1 MIMTLHNL
9 SIDDVKDL
17 CSERI
22 YERGLGY
29 FRERR
34 VSRSLVHGET
44 LSGEVE
50 GNELRNY
57 VVRINCEDGTLIPR
71 CTCPFDFEIFCKHS
85 IALLVKWIYKREEF
99 LDVDSFMTNLKKK
112 NKEELLTVIEK
123 WIKVHPGIVHD
134 ISEPDVRILKRKLE
148 RFFSGDI
155 VDYYQVH
162 ELIED
167 LHKARESAENLF
179 ERKNITESFNLLKEI
194 IEVCVRNYCNI
205 DDSNGMLAKFI
216 DESLELYAK
225 VLQDL
230 NVEWTVKQNIH
241 QNNWKMLVT
250 DEYGLSDFIS
260 KMIVDS
266 CTAENDFSLIE
277 NLALEEL
284 EKRKTK
290 RGEYDISEIVNILL
304 DLYEKKKNDEKFIL
318 LCEKEYRYSYLRYIE
333 YLESKRRIDEAIH
346 CCNRSL
352 DYAKGFFKTELITK
366 LGDLEYKQGKKKES
380 LIHFTNAFKDSP
392 EEEELLEKIRNISMK
407 LGTWKTV
414 KKELTSH
421 LERNGNV
428 HELVKIYLKDGDLE
442 LAYGIASRNPDNLY
456 DAEKVANELEKTMP
470 NKAAEIY
477 RIMGENC
484 IKKYNRDSYRSARRY
499 YKNMKKLYVSLGRY
513 EEFSLYIDGIRS
525 ENNKKRAL
533 QEELSEI

>member
-1 MIMTLHNL
+1 MIKTLHNL

-17 CSERI
+17 CSKKI

-34 VSRSLVHGET
+34 VSGTLVHGDT
-44 LSGEVE
+44 LSAEVE
-50 GNELRNY
+50 GSELRNY

-71 CTCPFDFEIFCKHS
+71 CTCPFDFEIFCKHA
-85 IALLVKWIYKREEF
+85 IALLVKWVYKRDEF
-99 LDVDSFMTNLKKK
+99 LDVDFFMTNLKKK
-112 NKEELLTVIEK
+112 NKEELLTLIEK
-123 WIKVHPGIVHD
+123 CIKAHPSIVD
-134 ISEPDVRILKRKLE
+134 DTAEPDVGIFKRKLE
-148 RFFSGDI
+148 RLFSGDI
-155 VDYYQVH
+155 DYYQVH
-162 ELIED
+162 ELIEE

-194 IEVCVRNYCNI
+194 IEVCVRNYGNI

-230 NVEWTVKQNIH
+230 NVEWTAKQNIH
-241 QNNWKMLVT
+241 QNNWKMLVM

-290 RGEYDISEIVNILL
+290 KEEYDIPEIVNILL

-318 LCEKEYRYSYLRYIE
+318 LCEKEFRYSYLRYIE
-333 YLESKRRIDEAIH
+333 YLESKGRIDEAIH

-366 LGDLEYKQGKKKES
+366 LGDLEYKQGKKKKS
-380 LIHFTNAFKDSP
+380 LIHFTNAFKDDP

-421 LERNGNV
+421 LERNEYS
-428 HELVKIYLKDGDLE
+428 HELVKIYLNDGDLE
-442 LAYGIASRNPDNLY
+442 LAYRIASRNPDNLY
-456 DAEKVANELEKTMP
+456 DAEKVASALEKTMP
-470 NKAAEIY
+470 NKAAAIY
-477 RIMGENC
+477 
-484 IKKYNRDSYRSARRY
+484 S
-499 YKNMKKLYVSLGRY
+499 
-513 EEFSLYIDGIRS
+513 
-525 ENNKKRAL
+525 
-533 QEELSEI
+533 